1 MTIPHQFF
9 RALWIKYAYST
20 VCIFVLIGSTY
31 DRNPMETLLMAWMPL
46 WVFYY
51 TLRFSKWY
59 SQARHE
65 ENPPLPEWVYLDIE
79 LAIGFLL
86 FLLFSI
92 LGLFGLSSISNLFEI
107 VLVCMVWLWLLMMA
121 YYWKMEWQ
129 YRAYRLEESKRDREY
144 VNDKPIS

>member
-1 MTIPHQFF
+1 MTIPHPFF

-20 VCIFVLIGSTY
+20 VSIFVLFGLTY
-31 DRNPMETLLMAWMPL
+31 SRNPKTTLLMAWMPL

-79 LAIGFLL
+79 LAIGLFV

-92 LGLFGLSSISNLFEI
+92 LGLFGLFEMSTYYEI
-107 VLVCMVWLWLLMMA
+107 VAISMVWLWLLMMA

-129 YRAYRLEESKRDREY
+129 YRAFCLEEAKRDRGC
-144 VNDKPIS
+144 VNDEPIS